1 MATLTPRASFF
12 VSSQRIPVKQTVS
25 MVALVGQPSGWPV
38 TIGAG
43 FSPPPASPP
52 LMSVRTLTVTS

>member
-1 MATLTPRASFF
+1 M
-12 VSSQRIPVKQTVS
+12 SSQRIPVKQTVS